1 MNFPSFTGRRSLC
14 VFTIFHSFAKNT
26 HQNNNNKTKTQN
38 QNQKYKNF
46 FSFSNIIIIVKQ
58 TKKVHRNNRI
68 VIIFLINPLHQYVLG
83 LPEKKQTMMTVKIP
97 GKKIKKKTC
106 EMEK

>member
-1 MNFPSFTGRRSLC
+1 MKQEKKCIET
-14 VFTIFHSFAKNT
+14 T
-26 HQNNNNKTKTQN
+26 
-38 QNQKYKNF
+38 
-46 FSFSNIIIIVKQ
+46 VKQ
-58 TKKVHRNNRI
+58 PNGDH
-68 VIIFLINPLHQYVLG
+68 FLINPLHQYVLG